1 MRGGI
6 TVKIE
11 LDYVKVG
18 DYYLPDLTAEPRPD
32 RSLGKYGLMRL
43 RYLKE
48 YRPIVWA
55 KLVMDGELYA
65 HLLEV
70 EDVANDLLDSMM
82 PGMAKEAGATEE
94 LKARDPMRWVG
105 LMNCCKAQVE
115 EIIFAELI
123 YIVNTLEKHQ
133 KVRRQR
139 IRRRGEKN
147 RDGVLAKPR
156 NSQWD

>member
-1 MRGGI
+1 MN
-6 TVKIE
+6 IE

-32 RSLGKYGLMRL
+32 RSLGKYGLMRR

-48 YRPIVWA
+48 HRPIVWA
-55 KLVMDGELYA
+55 KLVVDGKLYA
-65 HLLEV
+65 HLLET
-70 EDVANDLLDSMM
+70 ENAANDLLDSMM

-115 EIIFAELI
+115 EIVFAESI
-123 YIVNTLEKHQ
+123 YC
-133 KVRRQR
+133 
-139 IRRRGEKN
+139 
-147 RDGVLAKPR
+147 
-156 NSQWD
+156 